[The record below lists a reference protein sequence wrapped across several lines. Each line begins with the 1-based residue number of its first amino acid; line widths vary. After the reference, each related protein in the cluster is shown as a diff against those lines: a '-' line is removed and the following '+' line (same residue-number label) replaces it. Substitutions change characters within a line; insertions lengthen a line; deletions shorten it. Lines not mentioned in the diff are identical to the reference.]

1 MTVFLATIIIISAL
15 GAVVLRARA
24 REGAAAVQ
32 LCAAARRGAVCARHL
47 PSTGVVANLARTLFS
62 R

>member
-1 MTVFLATIIIISAL
+1 MTIFLVTIIIISAP

-24 REGAAAVQ
+24 REGAAVQ

-47 PSTGVVANLARTLFS
+47 PTTGVAANLARTPFY

>member
-1 MTVFLATIIIISAL
+1 MTIFLMTIIIISAL
-15 GAVVLRARA
+15 GAVALRARA
-24 REGAAAVQ
+24 REGAVAVQ

-47 PSTGVVANLARTLFS
+47 PTTGVAANLARTPFY